1 MYERHSKGGTTGMKQ
16 AVRDQLGRIVAVA
29 LLATIAWAWFWRPPF
44 SWTFGVLVVIGTV
57 GAGIAD
63 GRYALRRIAGVI
75 PVLVGVSF
83 VVFALM
89 ASLPG
94 DPAINILGP
103 AATADQIAIVRTELG
118 LDEPFFNRY
127 GNWLGGVLTG
137 DLGTSIVLRED
148 VADGISRSMTPTL
161 QIMAY
166 SVVIALGFAIPLGI
180 WAGYRQGTKTDG
192 TINNVMLGF
201 LATPNFV
208 LAVMLVLFLSIGG
221 LSVAG
226 NEIGFRV
233 LPAARYVPL
242 GEDVVLHFKHMLL
255 PSLAL
260 AMGQAA
266 VFMRL
271 LRSDMIAT
279 LRLPFIDLARSKG
292 LPTRRILW
300 RHALRPSSFTLLTV
314 VGLTVGLLIGGALIV
329 EFIFTIPGV
338 GAYIFLGVTQRDF
351 IAVQGGVLV
360 ISTLYIVVLTM
371 SDFLYLSLDPRLRG
385 REVGARA

>member
-1 MYERHSKGGTTGMKQ
+1 MKQ
-16 AVRDQLGRIVAVA
+16 LVRDQLGRIVAVA
-29 LLATIAWAWFWRPPF
+29 LIATVAWAWFFRPPF
-44 SWTFGVLVVIGTV
+44 SWTFGVLVATGTA
-57 GAGIAD
+57 GAVIAD
-63 GRYALRRIAGVI
+63 GRYALRRIVSVI
-75 PVLVGVSF
+75 PILVGVSF

-103 AATADQIAIVRTELG
+103 AATPDQIEIVRTELG
-118 LDEPFFNRY
+118 LDEPFFSRY
-127 GNWLGGVLTG
+127 GNWLGGVLLG
-137 DLGTSIVLRED
+137 DLGSSIVLRED
-148 VADGISRSMTPTL
+148 IADGISRSMTPTL
-161 QIMAY
+161 QVMAY
-166 SVVIALGFAIPLGI
+166 SVVIALAVALPLGV
-180 WAGYRQGTKTDG
+180 WAGYRQGSASDRA
-192 TINNVMLGF
+192 INNVMLGF
-201 LATPNFV
+201 LATPNYV
-208 LAVMLVLFLSIGG
+208 LAVLLVLFLAIGG
-221 LSVAG
+221 LSVFG
-226 NEIGFRV
+226 NEIGFHA

-242 GEDVVLHFKHMLL
+242 GDNVVLHFKHMLL
-255 PSLAL
+255 PSLSL

-271 LRSDMIAT
+271 LRSDMIGT

-314 VGLTVGLLIGGALIV
+314 VGLTMGLLIGGALIV

-360 ISTLYIVVLTM
+360 ISTLYIIVLTM
-371 SDFLYLSLDPRLRG
+371 SDFLYLALDPRLRG

>member
-1 MYERHSKGGTTGMKQ
+1 MKQ
-16 AVRDQLGRIVAVA
+16 AVRDQLGRIIAAA
-29 LLATIAWAWFWRPPF
+29 LLATIVWAWFGRPPF
-44 SWTFGVLVVIGTV
+44 SWTFGALVVIGTV

-63 GRYALRRIAGVI
+63 GRYALRRIASVI

-166 SVVIALGFAIPLGI
+166 SVVIALGFAVPLGI

-208 LAVMLVLFLSIGG
+208 LAVMLVLFLAIGG

-371 SDFLYLSLDPRLRG
+371 SDFLYLALDPRLRG

>member
-1 MYERHSKGGTTGMKQ
+1 MKQ
-16 AVRDQLGRIVAVA
+16 ALRDRLGSLVVLA
-29 LLATIAWAWFWRPPF
+29 LAATVAWAWFWRPPF
-44 SWTFGVLVVIGTV
+44 SWTFGVLVAIGVV
-57 GAGIAD
+57 GAVIVD
-63 GRYALRRIAGVI
+63 GRFAARRIASVI

-103 AATADQIAIVRTELG
+103 AATADQIEIVRTELG
-118 LDEPFFNRY
+118 LDAPFFSRY
-127 GNWLGGVLTG
+127 GNWLGGVLLG
-137 DLGTSIVLRED
+137 DLGNSIVLREE

-161 QIMAY
+161 QVMAY
-166 SVVIALGFAIPLGI
+166 SVVLALAMAIPLGI
-180 WAGYRQGTKTDG
+180 WAGYRQGTKSDR
-192 TINNVMLGF
+192 TINNTMLGF

-221 LSVAG
+221 LSIAG
-226 NEIGFRV
+226 REFGFHV
-233 LPAARYVPL
+233 LPAARYVPF
-242 GEDVVLHFKHMLL
+242 GEDVVLHFKHLLL
-255 PSLAL
+255 PSLSL

-266 VFMRL
+266 VYMRL
-271 LRSDMIAT
+271 LRSDMIGT

-314 VGLTVGLLIGGALIV
+314 VGLTAGLLIGGALIV

-360 ISTLYIVVLTM
+360 ISTLYIAVLTM
-371 SDFLYLSLDPRLRG
+371 SDFLYLALDPRLRG

>member
-1 MYERHSKGGTTGMKQ
+1 MKQ
-16 AVRDQLGRIVAVA
+16 LARDQLGRIVTVA
-29 LLATIAWAWFWRPPF
+29 LIATVAWAWFFRPPF
-44 SWTFGVLVVIGTV
+44 SWTFGVLVAIGTA
-57 GAGIAD
+57 GAVIAD
-63 GRYALRRIAGVI
+63 GRYALRRIVSVI
-75 PVLVGVSF
+75 PILVGVSF

-103 AATADQIAIVRTELG
+103 AATPDQIEIVRTELG
-118 LDEPFFNRY
+118 LDEPFFSRY
-127 GNWLGGVLTG
+127 GNWLGGVVLG
-137 DLGTSIVLRED
+137 DLGSSIVLRED
-148 VADGISRSMTPTL
+148 IADGISRSMTPTL
-161 QIMAY
+161 QVMAY
-166 SVVIALGFAIPLGI
+166 SVVISLAVALPLGV
-180 WAGYRQGTKTDG
+180 WAGYRQGSASDRA
-192 TINNVMLGF
+192 INNVMLGF
-201 LATPNFV
+201 LATPNYV
-208 LAVMLVLFLSIGG
+208 LAVLLVLFLAIGG
-221 LSVAG
+221 LSVLG
-226 NEIGFRV
+226 NEIGFHA

-242 GEDVVLHFKHMLL
+242 GDNVVLHFKHMLL
-255 PSLAL
+255 PSLSL

-271 LRSDMIAT
+271 LRSDMIGT

-314 VGLTVGLLIGGALIV
+314 VGLTMGLLIGGALIV

-360 ISTLYIVVLTM
+360 ISTLYIIVLTM
-371 SDFLYLSLDPRLRG
+371 SDFLYLALDPRLRG

>member
-1 MYERHSKGGTTGMKQ
+1 MKQ

-29 LLATIAWAWFWRPPF
+29 LLATIAWAWLWRPPF

-371 SDFLYLSLDPRLRG
+371 SDFLYLALDPRLRG

>member
-1 MYERHSKGGTTGMKQ
+1 MKQ
-16 AVRDQLGRIVAVA
+16 AMRDQLGRIVAVA
-29 LLATIAWAWFWRPPF
+29 LLITILWAWFWRPPF

-63 GRYALRRIAGVI
+63 GRYALRRIASVI

-166 SVVIALGFAIPLGI
+166 SVVLALGFAIPLGI

-208 LAVMLVLFLSIGG
+208 LAVMLVLFFAIGG

-226 NEIGFRV
+226 NEIGFRA

-314 VGLTVGLLIGGALIV
+314 VGLTVGLLIGGALII

-371 SDFLYLSLDPRLRG
+371 SDFLYLALDPRLRG
-385 REVGARA
+385 REVRTRA

>member
-1 MYERHSKGGTTGMKQ
+1 MMQ
-16 AVRDQLGRIVAVA
+16 AVRDQLGRIVLVA
-29 LLATIAWAWFWRPPF
+29 LVATIAWAWFWRPPF
-44 SWTFGVLVVIGTV
+44 SWTFAVLVLIGTV
-57 GAGIAD
+57 GAAVAD
-63 GRYALRRIAGVI
+63 GRYALRRIAGVV

-148 VADGISRSMTPTL
+148 IADGISRSMTPTL

-166 SVVIALGFAIPLGI
+166 SVVIALAIAIPLGI
-180 WAGYRQGTKTDG
+180 WAGYRQGTKTDRS
-192 TINNVMLGF
+192 INQAMLGF
-201 LATPNFV
+201 LATPNYV
-208 LAVMLVLFLSIGG
+208 LAVMLVLFLAIGG

-226 NEIGFRV
+226 NEIGFRA

-242 GEDVVLHFKHMLL
+242 GEDIVLHFKHMLL
-255 PSLAL
+255 PSLSL

-271 LRSDMIAT
+271 LRSDMIGT

-314 VGLTVGLLIGGALIV
+314 VGLTMGVLIGGALIV

-371 SDFLYLSLDPRLRG
+371 SDFLYLALDPRLRG

>member
-1 MYERHSKGGTTGMKQ
+1 MKQ
-16 AVRDQLGRIVAVA
+16 FVRDQLGRIVGIA
-29 LLATIAWAWFWRPPF
+29 LIATVAWAWFFRPPF
-44 SWTFGVLVVIGTV
+44 SWTFGVLVAIGTT
-57 GAGIAD
+57 GAVIAD
-63 GRYALRRIAGVI
+63 GRYALRRIASVI
-75 PVLVGVSF
+75 PILVGVSF

-103 AATADQIAIVRTELG
+103 AATPDQIEIVRTELG
-118 LDEPFFNRY
+118 LDEPFFSRY
-127 GNWLGGVLTG
+127 GNWLGGVLLG
-137 DLGTSIVLRED
+137 DLGSSIVLRED
-148 VADGISRSMTPTL
+148 IADGISRSMTPTL
-161 QIMAY
+161 QLMAY
-166 SVVIALGFAIPLGI
+166 SVVISLAVALPLGV
-180 WAGYRQGTKTDG
+180 WAGYRQGSASDRA
-192 TINNVMLGF
+192 INNVMLGF
-201 LATPNFV
+201 LATPNYV
-208 LAVMLVLFLSIGG
+208 LAVSARAVLGNRRAQCG
-221 LSVAG
+221 LAI
-226 NEIGFRV
+226 EIGFHA

-242 GEDVVLHFKHMLL
+242 GDNVVLHFKHLLL
-255 PSLAL
+255 PSLSL

-271 LRSDMIAT
+271 LRSDMIGT

-314 VGLTVGLLIGGALIV
+314 VGLTMGLLIGGALIV
-329 EFIFTIPGV
+329 EFIFTLPGV

-360 ISTLYIVVLTM
+360 ISTLYIIVLTM
-371 SDFLYLSLDPRLRG
+371 SDFLYLALDPRLRG

>member
-1 MYERHSKGGTTGMKQ
+1 MKQ
-16 AVRDQLGRIVAVA
+16 AVRDQLGRIIAAA
-29 LLATIAWAWFWRPPF
+29 LLATIVWAWFWRPPF

-166 SVVIALGFAIPLGI
+166 SVVIALGFAVPLGI

-192 TINNVMLGF
+192 AINNVMLGF

-208 LAVMLVLFLSIGG
+208 LAVMLVLFLAIGG

-371 SDFLYLSLDPRLRG
+371 SDFLYLALDPRLRG

>member
-1 MYERHSKGGTTGMKQ
+1 MRQ
-16 AVRDQLGRIVAVA
+16 AARDHLGRIVAAA
-29 LLATIAWAWFWRPPF
+29 LLAAIVWAWLWRPPL
-44 SWTFGVLVVIGTV
+44 SWTFGVLVLIGTL
-57 GAGIAD
+57 AAAIAD
-63 GRYALRRIAGVI
+63 GRFAVRRIASVI
-75 PVLVGVSF
+75 PVLIGVSF

-118 LDEPFFNRY
+118 LDEPFFARY
-127 GNWLGGVLTG
+127 GNWLGDALVG
-137 DLGTSIVLRED
+137 DLGESVQRRED
-148 VADGISRSMTPTL
+148 VAVGISNALTPTL
-161 QIMAY
+161 QLMGY
-166 SVVIALGFAIPLGI
+166 SIVIALAVSLPLGV
-180 WAGYRQGTKTDG
+180 WAGYRQGTKADRS
-192 TINNVMLGF
+192 INNVMLGF
-201 LATPNFV
+201 LATPNYV
-208 LAVMLVLFLSIGG
+208 LAVLLVLFLAIGG

-233 LPAARYVPL
+233 LPAARYYAL
-242 GEDVVLHFKHMLL
+242 GDDAVLHFKHLAL
-255 PSLAL
+255 PALAL

-271 LRSDMIAT
+271 LRSDVIST

-314 VGLTVGLLIGGALIV
+314 VGLTVGLLVGGALIIEV
-329 EFIFTIPGV
+329 IFTLPGL
-338 GAYIFLGVTQRDF
+338 GSYIFQGVSQRDF

-360 ISTLYIVVLTM
+360 ISTLYIIVLTM
-371 SDFLYLSLDPRLRG
+371 SDFLYLALDPRLRG
-385 REVGARA
+385 RETGVRA

>member
-1 MYERHSKGGTTGMKQ
+1 MKQ
-16 AVRDQLGRIVAVA
+16 AARDQLGRIVAAA

-44 SWTFGVLVVIGTV
+44 SWTFAVMVVIGTAA
-57 GAGIAD
+57 AGIAD
-63 GRYALRRIAGVI
+63 GRYALRRIASVI

-103 AATADQIAIVRTELG
+103 ASTADQIEIVRTELG

-148 VADGISRSMTPTL
+148 VADGVSRSMTPTL

-166 SVVIALGFAIPLGI
+166 SVVLALATAIPLGI
-180 WAGYRQGTKTDG
+180 WAGYRQGTKTDAS
-192 TINNVMLGF
+192 INNVMLGF

-208 LAVMLVLFLSIGG
+208 LAVMLVLFLAIGG

-371 SDFLYLSLDPRLRG
+371 SDFLYLALDPRLRG
-385 REVGARA
+385 REVRARA

>member
-16 AVRDQLGRIVAVA
+16 AVRDQLGRIIAAA

-44 SWTFGVLVVIGTV
+44 SWTFGVLVAIGTI

-137 DLGTSIVLRED
+137 DLGASIVLRED

-371 SDFLYLSLDPRLRG
+371 SDFLYLALDPRLRG

>member
-1 MYERHSKGGTTGMKQ
+1 MGEPAGGGTTGMKQ

-29 LLATIAWAWFWRPPF
+29 LLATIAWAWLWRPPF

-371 SDFLYLSLDPRLRG
+371 SDFLYLALDPRLRG

>member
-1 MYERHSKGGTTGMKQ
+1 MMQ
-16 AVRDQLGRIVAVA
+16 AVRDQLGRIVIVA
-29 LLATIAWAWFWRPPF
+29 LVATIAWAWFWRPPF
-44 SWTFGVLVVIGTV
+44 SWTFAVLVAIGTI
-57 GAGIAD
+57 GAAIAD

-166 SVVIALGFAIPLGI
+166 SVVVALAFAIPLGI

-208 LAVMLVLFLSIGG
+208 LAVMLVLFLAIGG

-226 NEIGFRV
+226 NEIGFRA

-255 PSLAL
+255 PSLSL

-271 LRSDMIAT
+271 LRSDMIGT

-314 VGLTVGLLIGGALIV
+314 VGLTMGVLIGGALIV

-371 SDFLYLSLDPRLRG
+371 SDFLYLALDPRLRG

>member
-1 MYERHSKGGTTGMKQ
+1 MKQ
-16 AVRDQLGRIVAVA
+16 LARDQLGRIVTVA
-29 LLATIAWAWFWRPPF
+29 LIATVAWAWFFRPPF
-44 SWTFGVLVVIGTV
+44 SWTFGVLVAIGTA
-57 GAGIAD
+57 GAVIAD
-63 GRYALRRIAGVI
+63 GRYALRRIVSVI
-75 PVLVGVSF
+75 PILVGVSF

-103 AATADQIAIVRTELG
+103 AATPDQIEIVRTELG
-118 LDEPFFNRY
+118 LDEPFFSRY
-127 GNWLGGVLTG
+127 GNWLGGVVLG
-137 DLGTSIVLRED
+137 DLGSSIVLRED
-148 VADGISRSMTPTL
+148 IADGISRSMTPTL
-161 QIMAY
+161 QVMAY
-166 SVVIALGFAIPLGI
+166 SVVISLAVALPLGV
-180 WAGYRQGTKTDG
+180 WAGYRQGSASDRA
-192 TINNVMLGF
+192 INNVMLGF
-201 LATPNFV
+201 LATPNYV
-208 LAVMLVLFLSIGG
+208 LAVLLVLFLAIGG
-221 LSVAG
+221 LSVFG
-226 NEIGFRV
+226 NEIGFHA

-242 GEDVVLHFKHMLL
+242 GDNVVLHFKHMLL
-255 PSLAL
+255 PSLSL

-271 LRSDMIAT
+271 LRSDMIGT

-314 VGLTVGLLIGGALIV
+314 VGLTMGLLIGGALIV

-360 ISTLYIVVLTM
+360 ISTLYIIVLTM
-371 SDFLYLSLDPRLRG
+371 SDFLYLALDPRLRG

>member
-1 MYERHSKGGTTGMKQ
+1 MKQ
-16 AVRDQLGRIVAVA
+16 AVRDQLGRIVAAA
-29 LLATIAWAWFWRPPF
+29 LLVTIAWAWIWRPPF

-57 GAGIAD
+57 GAAIAD

-166 SVVIALGFAIPLGI
+166 SVVIALAFAIPLGI

-208 LAVMLVLFLSIGG
+208 LAVMLVLFLAIGG

-226 NEIGFRV
+226 NEIGFRA

-255 PSLAL
+255 PSLSL

-271 LRSDMIAT
+271 LRSDMIGT

-314 VGLTVGLLIGGALIV
+314 VGLTMGVLIGGALIV

-371 SDFLYLSLDPRLRG
+371 SDFLYLALDPRLRG

>member
-1 MYERHSKGGTTGMKQ
+1 MKQ
-16 AVRDQLGRIVAVA
+16 AVRDQLGRIVAIALVA
-29 LLATIAWAWFWRPPF
+29 TVAWAWFWRPPF
-44 SWTFGVLVVIGTV
+44 SWTFGVLVGIGTL
-57 GAGIAD
+57 GAAIAD
-63 GRYALRRIAGVI
+63 GRYALRRLAALI
-75 PVLVGVSF
+75 PVLVMVSF

-94 DPAINILGP
+94 DPAINLLGP
-103 AATADQIAIVRTELG
+103 AATPDQIEIVRTELG
-118 LDEPFFNRY
+118 LDQPFFNRY
-127 GNWLGGVLTG
+127 GDWLGGVVLG
-137 DLGTSIVLRED
+137 DLGNSIVLREE

-161 QIMAY
+161 QLMTY
-166 SVVIALGFAIPLGI
+166 SVIIALVVSLPLGV
-180 WAGYRQGTKTDG
+180 WAGYRQGTSTDRG
-192 TINNVMLGF
+192 INNVMLGF
-201 LATPNFV
+201 LATPNYVMAV
-208 LAVMLVLFLSIGG
+208 LLVLFFAVGG
-221 LSVAG
+221 LSVFG
-226 NEIGFRV
+226 NEVGFHA

-242 GEDVVLHFKHMLL
+242 GDDPVLHFKHLAL
-255 PSLAL
+255 PSLSL

-271 LRSDMIAT
+271 LRSDMIGT

-314 VGLTVGLLIGGALIV
+314 VGLTVGLLIGGALII

-360 ISTLYIVVLTM
+360 ISALFIVVLTM
-371 SDFLYLSLDPRLRG
+371 SDFLYLALDPRLRG
-385 REVGARA
+385 REVASRG

>member
-16 AVRDQLGRIVAVA
+16 AVRDQLGRIIAAA

-44 SWTFGVLVVIGTV
+44 SWTFGVLVAIGTI

-371 SDFLYLSLDPRLRG
+371 SDFLYLALDPRLRG

>member
-1 MYERHSKGGTTGMKQ
+1 MKQ
-16 AVRDQLGRIVAVA
+16 ALRDRLGSLVA
-29 LLATIAWAWFWRPPF
+29 LALAATVAWAWFWRPPF
-44 SWTFGVLVVIGTV
+44 SWTFGVLVAIGVTGAVIV
-57 GAGIAD
+57 D
-63 GRYALRRIAGVI
+63 GRFAARRIASVI

-103 AATADQIAIVRTELG
+103 AATADQIEIVRTELG
-118 LDEPFFNRY
+118 LDEPFFSRY
-127 GNWLGGVLTG
+127 GNWLGGVLLG
-137 DLGTSIVLRED
+137 DLGNSIVLREE

-161 QIMAY
+161 QVMAY
-166 SVVIALGFAIPLGI
+166 SVVLALAMAIPLGI
-180 WAGYRQGTKTDG
+180 WAGYRQGTKSDR
-192 TINNVMLGF
+192 TINNTMLGF

-221 LSVAG
+221 LSIAG
-226 NEIGFRV
+226 REFGFHV
-233 LPAARYVPL
+233 LPAARYVPF
-242 GEDVVLHFKHMLL
+242 GDDVVLHFKHLLL
-255 PSLAL
+255 PSLSL

-266 VFMRL
+266 VYMRL
-271 LRSDMIAT
+271 LRSDMIGT

-314 VGLTVGLLIGGALIV
+314 VGLTAGLLIGGALIV

-360 ISTLYIVVLTM
+360 ISTLYIAVLTM
-371 SDFLYLSLDPRLRG
+371 SDFLYLALDPRLRG

>member
-1 MYERHSKGGTTGMKQ
+1 MRQ
-16 AVRDQLGRIVAVA
+16 ILRDQLGRIVTVA
-29 LLATIAWAWFWRPPF
+29 LIATVAWAWFFRPPF
-44 SWTFGVLVVIGTV
+44 SWTFGVLVAIGTA
-57 GAGIAD
+57 GAVIAD
-63 GRYALRRIAGVI
+63 GRYALRRIVSVI
-75 PVLVGVSF
+75 PILVGVSF

-103 AATADQIAIVRTELG
+103 AATPDQIEIVRTELG
-118 LDEPFFNRY
+118 LDEPFFSRY
-127 GNWLGGVLTG
+127 GNWLGGVVLG
-137 DLGTSIVLRED
+137 DLGSSIVLRED
-148 VADGISRSMTPTL
+148 IADGISRSMTPTL
-161 QIMAY
+161 QVMAY
-166 SVVIALGFAIPLGI
+166 SVVISLAVALPLGV
-180 WAGYRQGTKTDG
+180 WAGYRQGSASDRA
-192 TINNVMLGF
+192 INNVMLGF
-201 LATPNFV
+201 LATPNYV
-208 LAVMLVLFLSIGG
+208 LAVLLVLFLAIGG
-221 LSVAG
+221 LSVFG
-226 NEIGFRV
+226 NEIGFHA

-242 GEDVVLHFKHMLL
+242 GDNVVLHFKHMLL
-255 PSLAL
+255 PSLSL

-271 LRSDMIAT
+271 LRSDMIGT

-314 VGLTVGLLIGGALIV
+314 VGLTMGLLIGGALIV

-360 ISTLYIVVLTM
+360 ISTLYIIVLTM
-371 SDFLYLSLDPRLRG
+371 SDFLYLALDPRLRG

>member
-1 MYERHSKGGTTGMKQ
+1 MTQRL
-16 AVRDQLGRIVAVA
+16 RDNLGRVVGAALAVTV
-29 LLATIAWAWFWRPPF
+29 LWAWFWRPPF
-44 SWTFGVLVVIGTV
+44 SWTFGVLVAIGTT
-57 GAGIAD
+57 GAVISD
-63 GRYALRRIAGVI
+63 GRYAFRRIAGVI
-75 PVLVGVSF
+75 PILIGVSF

-127 GNWLGGVLTG
+127 GNWLGGVLQG
-137 DLGTSIVLRED
+137 DLGNSIVLREE

-166 SVVIALGFAIPLGI
+166 SVVLALAISVPLGI
-180 WAGYRQGTKTDG
+180 WAGYRQGTTTDRS
-192 TINNVMLGF
+192 INQMMLGF
-201 LATPNFV
+201 LATPNYV
-208 LAVMLVLFLSIGG
+208 LAVLLVLFLAIGG

-226 NEIGFRV
+226 NEIGFHA

-242 GEDVVLHFKHMLL
+242 GEDVVLHFKHLLL
-255 PSLAL
+255 PALSL

-271 LRSDMIAT
+271 LRSDMIGT

-338 GAYIFLGVTQRDF
+338 GAYIFLGVSQRDF

-371 SDFLYLSLDPRLRG
+371 SDFLYLALDPRLRG

>member
-1 MYERHSKGGTTGMKQ
+1 MVGARQ
-16 AVRDQLGRIVAVA
+16 AVRDQLGRIILAA
-29 LLATIAWAWFWRPPF
+29 LALTVTWAWFWRPPF
-44 SWTFGVLVVIGTV
+44 SWTFAVLIVIGTA
-57 GAGIAD
+57 GAVVAD
-63 GRYALRRIAGVI
+63 RDFALRRIASVV

-103 AATADQIAIVRTELG
+103 AATADQVAIVRTELG
-118 LDEPFFNRY
+118 LDEPFFSRY
-127 GNWLGGVLTG
+127 GNWLGGLLTG
-137 DLGTSIVLRED
+137 DLGSSIVLRED
-148 VADGISRSMTPTL
+148 IADGISRSLTPTL
-161 QIMAY
+161 QLMAY
-166 SVVIALGFAIPLGI
+166 SVAIALATAVPLGI
-180 WAGYRQGTKTDG
+180 WAGYRQGTTTDRSV
-192 TINNVMLGF
+192 NNVMLGF
-201 LATPNFV
+201 LATPNYV
-208 LAVMLVLFLSIGG
+208 LAVMLVLFLAIGG

-226 NEIGFRV
+226 NEIGFRA
-233 LPAARYVPL
+233 LPAARYIPF
-242 GEDVVLHFKHMLL
+242 GENVVLHFKHMAL
-255 PSLAL
+255 PSLSL

-314 VGLTVGLLIGGALIV
+314 VGLTVGLLIGGALII

-371 SDFLYLSLDPRLRG
+371 SDFLYLALDPRLRG
-385 REVGARA
+385 AEAARRA

>member
-1 MYERHSKGGTTGMKQ
+1 MQ
-16 AVRDQLGRIVAVA
+16 FARDRLGRVVFVTLA
-29 LLATIAWAWFWRPPF
+29 ATIAWAWFWRPPF
-44 SWTFGVLVVIGTV
+44 SWTFAVLVVIGIS
-57 GAGIAD
+57 GAAIAD
-63 GRYALRRIAGVI
+63 GRYAVRRIASVI
-75 PVLVGVSF
+75 PVIVGVSF

-118 LDEPFFNRY
+118 LDEPFFSRY
-127 GNWLGGVLTG
+127 GNWLGGVLSG
-137 DLGTSIVLRED
+137 DLGSSIVLRED
-148 VADGISRSMTPTL
+148 IADGISRSMTPTL
-161 QIMAY
+161 QLMAY
-166 SVVIALGFAIPLGI
+166 AVVLALATAIPLGI
-180 WAGYRQGTKTDG
+180 WAGYRQGTKTDRAV
-192 TINNVMLGF
+192 NNVMLGF
-201 LATPNFV
+201 LATPNYV
-208 LAVMLVLFLSIGG
+208 LAVLLVLFFAIGG

-233 LPAARYVPL
+233 LPAARYVPF
-242 GEDVVLHFKHMLL
+242 GDNVWLHFKHMAL
-255 PSLAL
+255 PALSL

-271 LRSDMIAT
+271 LRSDVIGT

-292 LPTRRILW
+292 MPTRRILW
-300 RHALRPSSFTLLTV
+300 RHTLRPSSFTLLTV
-314 VGLTVGLLIGGALIV
+314 VGLTVGLLIGGALIT

-338 GAYIFLGVTQRDF
+338 GAYIFLGVSQRDF

-371 SDFLYLSLDPRLRG
+371 SDFLYLALDPRLRG
-385 REVGARA
+385 REASARA

>member
-1 MYERHSKGGTTGMKQ
+1 MRQ
-16 AVRDQLGRIVAVA
+16 AIRDQLGRIVGVA
-29 LLATIAWAWFWRPPF
+29 LAATIVWAWFWRPPF
-44 SWTFGVLVVIGTV
+44 SWTFGVLVVIGTA
-57 GAGIAD
+57 GAAIAD
-63 GRYALRRIAGVI
+63 GRYALRRIASVI

-137 DLGTSIVLRED
+137 DLGSSIVLRED
-148 VADGISRSMTPTL
+148 IADGISRSMTPTL

-166 SVVIALGFAIPLGI
+166 SVVLALAFAIPLGI

-192 TINNVMLGF
+192 AINNVMLGF

-226 NEIGFRV
+226 NEVGFRV

-242 GEDVVLHFKHMLL
+242 GDDVVLHFKHMLL

-314 VGLTVGLLIGGALIV
+314 VGLTVGLLIGGALII

-371 SDFLYLSLDPRLRG
+371 SDFLYLALDPRLRG
-385 REVGARA
+385 REVGARG

>member
-1 MYERHSKGGTTGMKQ
+1 MQ
-16 AVRDQLGRIVAVA
+16 AVRDQLGRIVAAA
-29 LLATIAWAWFWRPPF
+29 LLVTIAWAWFWRPPF

-57 GAGIAD
+57 GAAVAD
-63 GRYALRRIAGVI
+63 GRYALRRIAGVV

-127 GNWLGGVLTG
+127 GNWLGGVVTG
-137 DLGTSIVLRED
+137 DLGHSIQLRED
-148 VADGISRSMTPTL
+148 IADGISRSMTPTL

-166 SVVIALGFAIPLGI
+166 SVVIALAIAIPLGI
-180 WAGYRQGTKTDG
+180 WAGYRQGTKTDRS
-192 TINNVMLGF
+192 INQTMLGF
-201 LATPNFV
+201 LATPNYV
-208 LAVMLVLFLSIGG
+208 LAVMLVLFLAIGG

-226 NEIGFRV
+226 NEIGFRA
-233 LPAARYVPL
+233 LPAARYVPF
-242 GEDVVLHFKHMLL
+242 GENVVLHFKHLLL
-255 PSLAL
+255 PSLSL

-271 LRSDMIAT
+271 LRSDMIST

-338 GAYIFLGVTQRDF
+338 GAYIFLGVSQRDF

-371 SDFLYLSLDPRLRG
+371 SDFLYLALDPRLRG

>member
-1 MYERHSKGGTTGMKQ
+1 MMQ
-16 AVRDQLGRIVAVA
+16 LVRDRLGRIVAAA
-29 LLATIAWAWFWRPPF
+29 LAVTVLWAWVARPPF
-44 SWTFGVLVVIGTV
+44 SWTFAVLVAVGTT
-57 GAGIAD
+57 GAVIAD
-63 GRYALRRIAGVI
+63 GRFALRRIASVI

-118 LDEPFFNRY
+118 LDEPFFARY
-127 GNWLGGVLTG
+127 GNWLGGVLLG
-137 DLGTSIVLRED
+137 DLGSSVVLRED

-161 QIMAY
+161 QLMAY
-166 SVVIALGFAIPLGI
+166 SVVLALGLAIPLGI
-180 WAGYRQGTKTDG
+180 WSGYRHGAKTDR

-201 LATPNFV
+201 LATPNYV
-208 LAVMLVLFLSIGG
+208 LAVMLVLFLAIGG

-226 NEIGFRV
+226 NEIGFRA
-233 LPAARYVPL
+233 LPAARYVHL
-242 GEDVVLHFKHMLL
+242 GDDVVLHFKHLAL

-271 LRSDMIAT
+271 LRSDVIGT

-314 VGLTVGLLIGGALIV
+314 VGLTMGLLIGGALIV

-338 GAYIFLGVTQRDF
+338 GAYIFLGVSQRDF

-371 SDFLYLSLDPRLRG
+371 SDFLYLALDPRLRG
-385 REVGARA
+385 REVSTRG

>member
-1 MYERHSKGGTTGMKQ
+1 MKQ
-16 AVRDQLGRIVAVA
+16 AVRDQLGRIVAAA
-29 LLATIAWAWFWRPPF
+29 LLATIVWAWFWRPPF
-44 SWTFGVLVVIGTV
+44 SWTFGVLAAVGTA
-57 GAGIAD
+57 GAAVAD
-63 GRYALRRIAGVI
+63 GRYALRRIASVV

-137 DLGTSIVLRED
+137 DLGHSIVLRED

-166 SVVIALGFAIPLGI
+166 SVALALAFAIPLGI

-208 LAVMLVLFLSIGG
+208 LAVMLVLFLAIGG

-242 GEDVVLHFKHMLL
+242 GENVVLHFKHLLL

-314 VGLTVGLLIGGALIV
+314 VGLTVGLLIGGALII

-371 SDFLYLSLDPRLRG
+371 SDFLYLALDPRLRG

>member
-1 MYERHSKGGTTGMKQ
+1 MKQ
-16 AVRDQLGRIVAVA
+16 AVRDQLGRIIAAA
-29 LLATIAWAWFWRPPF
+29 LLATIVWAWFWRPPF

-63 GRYALRRIAGVI
+63 GRYALRRIASVI

-166 SVVIALGFAIPLGI
+166 SVVIALGFAVPLGI

-208 LAVMLVLFLSIGG
+208 LAVMLVLFLAIGG

-314 VGLTVGLLIGGALIV
+314 VGLTDGLLIGGALIV

-338 GAYIFLGVTQRDF
+338 GAYIVLGVTQRDF

-371 SDFLYLSLDPRLRG
+371 SDFLYLALDPRLRG